1 MSKMKENI
9 KLNSKVL
16 DIIILVLLASAV
28 VFALVVGNRYKKN
41 NEVGDDT
48 LVRVD
53 ASLATQPLMDAYVD
67 GLKEYNLK
75 KDYTN
80 TDPAYTKLIKGETD
94 LIIVTEPSSD
104 ELNRAKMA
112 GVELEVTPVVNEGFV
127 FYTNVKNPVNGLR
140 LTEIQDIYM
149 DKITNWNQVGGDNA
163 KIIAYQRPENSGSQT
178 GMLSLVMKDKK
189 IKEPKKEEYIES
201 MAGIIDAVANYDNS
215 KDSLGYSYYY
225 YATTMYGNENIKF
238 LAVDGVSPNHDT
250 IKDESYP
257 LITAYYIVTLKD
269 TKNTAVSKV
278 NKAMLESKGQE
289 IARNA
294 GYIEIN

>member
-1 MSKMKENI
+1 MKE
-9 KLNSKVL
+9 KFNSKVL
-16 DIIILVLLASAV
+16 DIIILVLLTGAV
-28 VFALVVGNRYKKN
+28 VFALVVGDRYKKHDN
-41 NEVGDDT
+41 VRDDT

-53 ASLATQPLMDAYVD
+53 ASLATQPLMDAYVE
-67 GLKEYNLK
+67 GLNDYNLK

-80 TDPAYTKLIKGETD
+80 TDPAYTKLINGETD

-104 ELNRAKMA
+104 ELKRASDA

-127 FYTNVKNPVNGLR
+127 FFTNVNNLVNGLS
-140 LTEIQDIYM
+140 LKEIQDIYT

-163 KIIAYQRPENSGSQT
+163 KIIAYQRPENSRSQT

-189 IKEPKKEEYIES
+189 IKEPKREEYIES

-215 KDSLGYSYYY
+215 KDSIGYSYYY

-257 LITAYYIVTLKD
+257 LITAYYIVTLKG

-278 NKAMLESKGQE
+278 KKAMLESEGQE

>member
-1 MSKMKENI
+1 MSRMKE
-9 KLNSKVL
+9 KFNSKVL
-16 DIIILVLLASAV
+16 DIIILVLLTGAV
-28 VFALVVGNRYKKN
+28 VFALVVGNRYKKHDN
-41 NEVGDDT
+41 VRDDT

-53 ASLATQPLMDAYVD
+53 ASLATQPLMDAYVE
-67 GLKEYNLK
+67 GLKDYNLK

-80 TDPAYTKLIKGETD
+80 TDPAYTKLINGETD

-104 ELNRAKMA
+104 ELKRASDA

-127 FYTNVKNPVNGLR
+127 FFTNLNNLVNGLS
-140 LTEIQDIYM
+140 LKEIQDIYT

-189 IKEPKKEEYIES
+189 IKEPKREEYIES

-215 KDSLGYSYYY
+215 KDSIGYSYYY

-257 LITAYYIVTLKD
+257 LITAYYIVTLKG

-278 NKAMLESKGQE
+278 KKAMLESEGQE

>member
-1 MSKMKENI
+1 MSRMKE
-9 KLNSKVL
+9 KFNSKVL
-16 DIIILVLLASAV
+16 DIIILVLLTGAV
-28 VFALVVGNRYKKN
+28 VFALVVGDRYKKHDN
-41 NEVGDDT
+41 VRDDT

-53 ASLATQPLMDAYVD
+53 ASLATQPLMDAYVE
-67 GLKEYNLK
+67 GLKDFNLK

-80 TDPAYTKLIKGETD
+80 TDPAYTKLINGETD

-104 ELNRAKMA
+104 ELKRASDA

-127 FYTNVKNPVNGLR
+127 FFTNVNNLVNGLS
-140 LTEIQDIYM
+140 LKEIQDIYT

-189 IKEPKKEEYIES
+189 IKEPKREEYIES

-215 KDSLGYSYYY
+215 KDSIGYSYYY

-257 LITAYYIVTLKD
+257 LITAYYIVTLKG
-269 TKNTAVSKV
+269 TKNTVVSKV
-278 NKAMLESKGQE
+278 KKAMLESKGQE

>member
-1 MSKMKENI
+1 MSRMKE
-9 KLNSKVL
+9 KFNSKVL
-16 DIIILVLLASAV
+16 DIIILVLLTGAV
-28 VFALVVGNRYKKN
+28 VFALVVGNRYKKHDN
-41 NEVGDDT
+41 VRDDT

-53 ASLATQPLMDAYVD
+53 ASLATQPLMDAYVE
-67 GLKEYNLK
+67 GLKDYNLK

-80 TDPAYTKLIKGETD
+80 TDPAYTKLINGETD

-104 ELNRAKMA
+104 ELKRASDA

-127 FYTNVKNPVNGLR
+127 FFTNVNNPVNGLS
-140 LTEIQDIYM
+140 LKEIQDIYT

-189 IKEPKKEEYIES
+189 IKEPKREEYIES

-215 KDSLGYSYYY
+215 KDSIGYSYYY

-257 LITAYYIVTLKD
+257 LITAYYIVTLKG
-269 TKNTAVSKV
+269 TKNTVVSKV
-278 NKAMLESKGQE
+278 KKAMLESKGQE

>member
-1 MSKMKENI
+1 M
-9 KLNSKVL
+9 
-16 DIIILVLLASAV
+16 
-28 VFALVVGNRYKKN
+28 
-41 NEVGDDT
+41 
-48 LVRVD
+48 
-53 ASLATQPLMDAYVD
+53 
-67 GLKEYNLK
+67 
-75 KDYTN
+75 
-80 TDPAYTKLIKGETD
+80 
-94 LIIVTEPSSD
+94 
-104 ELNRAKMA
+104 
-112 GVELEVTPVVNEGFV
+112 EVTPVVNEGFV
-127 FYTNVKNPVNGLR
+127 FFTNVNNPVNGLS
-140 LTEIQDIYM
+140 LKEIQDIYT

-189 IKEPKKEEYIES
+189 IKEPKMEEYIES

-215 KDSLGYSYYY
+215 KDSIGYSYYY

-257 LITAYYIVTLKD
+257 LITAYYIVTLKG
-269 TKNTAVSKV
+269 TENGAVSKV
-278 NKAMLESKGQE
+278 KKAMLESKGQE

>member
-1 MSKMKENI
+1 MKE
-9 KLNSKVL
+9 KFNSKVL
-16 DIIILVLLASAV
+16 DIIILVLLTGAV
-28 VFALVVGNRYKKN
+28 VFALVVGNRYKKHDN
-41 NEVGDDT
+41 VRDDT

-53 ASLATQPLMDAYVD
+53 ASLATQPLMDAYVEGQKD
-67 GLKEYNLK
+67 YNLK

-80 TDPAYTKLIKGETD
+80 TDTAQTKLNNGETD
-94 LIIVTEPSSD
+94 LSIVTEPSRD
-104 ELNRAKMA
+104 ELKRASDA

-127 FYTNVKNPVNGLR
+127 FFTNVNNLVNGLS
-140 LTEIQDIYM
+140 LKEIQDIYT

-215 KDSLGYSYYY
+215 KDSIGYSYYY

-257 LITAYYIVTLKD
+257 LITAYYIVTLKG
-269 TKNTAVSKV
+269 TENSAVNKV
-278 NKAMLESKGQE
+278 KKAMLESKGQE

>member
-1 MSKMKENI
+1 MSRMKE
-9 KLNSKVL
+9 KFNSKVL
-16 DIIILVLLASAV
+16 DIIILVLLTGAV
-28 VFALVVGNRYKKN
+28 VFALVVGNRYKKHDN
-41 NEVGDDT
+41 VRDDT

-53 ASLATQPLMDAYVD
+53 ASLATQPLMDAYVE
-67 GLKEYNLK
+67 GLKDYNLK
-75 KDYTN
+75 KDYTD
-80 TDPAYTKLIKGETD
+80 TDPAYTKLINGETD

-104 ELNRAKMA
+104 ELKRASDA

-127 FYTNVKNPVNGLR
+127 FFTNVNNLVNGLS
-140 LTEIQDIYM
+140 LKEIQDIYT

-189 IKEPKKEEYIES
+189 IKEPKREEYIES

-215 KDSLGYSYYY
+215 KDSIGYSYYY

-257 LITAYYIVTLKD
+257 LITAYYIVTLKG

-278 NKAMLESKGQE
+278 KKAMLESEGQE

>member
-1 MSKMKENI
+1 MKE
-9 KLNSKVL
+9 KFNSKVL
-16 DIIILVLLASAV
+16 DIIILVLLTGAV
-28 VFALVVGNRYKKN
+28 VFALVVGNRYKKHDN
-41 NEVGDDT
+41 VRDDT

-53 ASLATQPLMDAYVD
+53 ASLATQPLMDAYVE
-67 GLKEYNLK
+67 GLKDYNLK

-80 TDPAYTKLIKGETD
+80 TDPAYTKLINGETD

-104 ELNRAKMA
+104 ELKRASDA

-127 FYTNVKNPVNGLR
+127 FFTNVNNPVNGLS
-140 LTEIQDIYM
+140 LKEIQDIYT

-189 IKEPKKEEYIES
+189 IKEPKREEYIES

-215 KDSLGYSYYY
+215 KDSIGYSYYY

-269 TKNTAVSKV
+269 TENGAVSKV
-278 NKAMLESKGQE
+278 KKAMLESKGQE

>member
-1 MSKMKENI
+1 MEN
-9 KLNSKVL
+9 NSNRKNIVI
-16 DIIILVLLASAV
+16 DILIIVFIVVMIILAIMIG
-28 VFALVVGNRYKKN
+28 FKN
-41 NEVGDDT
+41 NKTKKDNNVKDDT
-48 LVRVD
+48 VVRVD

-67 GLKEYNLK
+67 NLK
-75 KDYTN
+75 NFNLNKDYTN
-80 TDPAYTKLIKGETD
+80 TDPAYTKLINRETD

-104 ELNRAKMA
+104 ELKRANEA

-127 FYTNVKNPVNGLR
+127 FFTNINNPVDGLS
-140 LTEIQDIYM
+140 LNEIQDIYT
-149 DKITNWNQVGGDNA
+149 DKITNWNQVGGDDA
-163 KIIAYQRPENSGSQT
+163 QIIAYQRPENSGSQT

-189 IKEPKKEEYIES
+189 IKEPKTEEYIVS

-215 KDSLGYSYYY
+215 KDSIGYSYYY

-269 TKNTAVSKV
+269 TENGAVSKV
-278 NKAMLESKGQE
+278 KNAMLGSDGQE

>member
-1 MSKMKENI
+1 MSRMKE
-9 KLNSKVL
+9 KFNSKVL
-16 DIIILVLLASAV
+16 DIIILVLLTGAV
-28 VFALVVGNRYKKN
+28 VFALVVGNRYKKHDN
-41 NEVGDDT
+41 VRNDT

-53 ASLATQPLMDAYVD
+53 ASLATQPLMDAYVE
-67 GLKEYNLK
+67 GLKDYNLK

-80 TDPAYTKLIKGETD
+80 TDPAYTKLINGETD

-104 ELNRAKMA
+104 ELKRASDA

-127 FYTNVKNPVNGLR
+127 FFTNVNNPVNGLS
-140 LTEIQDIYM
+140 LKEIQDIYT

-189 IKEPKKEEYIES
+189 IKEPKREEYIES

-215 KDSLGYSYYY
+215 KDSVGYSYYY

-257 LITAYYIVTLKD
+257 LITAYYIVTLKG
-269 TKNTAVSKV
+269 TKNMAVSKV
-278 NKAMLESKGQE
+278 KKAMLESKGQE

>member
-1 MSKMKENI
+1 MKENI

-16 DIIILVLLASAV
+16 DIIILVLLTGAV

-41 NEVGDDT
+41 KEVGDGT

-80 TDPAYTKLIKGETD
+80 TDPAYTKLINGETD

-104 ELNRAKMA
+104 ELNRAKTA

-127 FYTNVKNPVNGLR
+127 FYTNVKNPVNGLS
-140 LTEIQDIYM
+140 LKEIQDIYM
-149 DKITNWNQVGGDNA
+149 DKITNWNQVGGDDA

-189 IKEPKKEEYIES
+189 IKEPKREEYIES

-215 KDSLGYSYYY
+215 KDSIGYSYYY

-278 NKAMLESKGQE
+278 KKAMLESKGQE

>member
-1 MSKMKENI
+1 MSRMKE
-9 KLNSKVL
+9 KFNSKVL
-16 DIIILVLLASAV
+16 DIIILVLLTGAV
-28 VFALVVGNRYKKN
+28 VFALVVGNRYKKHDN
-41 NEVGDDT
+41 VRDDT

-53 ASLATQPLMDAYVD
+53 ASLATQPLMDAYVE
-67 GLKEYNLK
+67 GLNDYNLK

-80 TDPAYTKLIKGETD
+80 TDPAYTKLINGETD

-104 ELNRAKMA
+104 ELKRASDA
-112 GVELEVTPVVNEGFV
+112 VVELEVTPVVNEGFV
-127 FYTNVKNPVNGLR
+127 FFTNVNNLVNGLS
-140 LTEIQDIYM
+140 LKEIQDIYT

-189 IKEPKKEEYIES
+189 IKEPKREEYIES

-215 KDSLGYSYYY
+215 KDSVGYSYYY

-257 LITAYYIVTLKD
+257 LITAYYIVTLKG
-269 TKNTAVSKV
+269 TKNMAVSKV
-278 NKAMLESKGQE
+278 KKAMLESKGQE

>member
-1 MSKMKENI
+1 MKE
-9 KLNSKVL
+9 KFNSKVL
-16 DIIILVLLASAV
+16 DIIILVLLTGAV
-28 VFALVVGNRYKKN
+28 VFALVVGNRYKKHDN
-41 NEVGDDT
+41 VRDDT

-53 ASLATQPLMDAYVD
+53 ASLATQPLMDAYVE
-67 GLKEYNLK
+67 GLKDYNLK

-80 TDPAYTKLIKGETD
+80 TDPAYTKLINGETD

-104 ELNRAKMA
+104 ELKRASDA

-127 FYTNVKNPVNGLR
+127 FFTNVNNLVNGLS
-140 LTEIQDIYM
+140 LKEIQDIYT
-149 DKITNWNQVGGDNA
+149 DKITSWNQVGGDNA

-215 KDSLGYSYYY
+215 KDSIGYSYYY

-238 LAVDGVSPNHDT
+238 LAVNGVSPNHDT

-257 LITAYYIVTLKD
+257 LITAYYIVTLKG
-269 TKNTAVSKV
+269 TENGAVSKV
-278 NKAMLESKGQE
+278 KKAMLESKGQE

>member
-1 MSKMKENI
+1 MSRMKE
-9 KLNSKVL
+9 KFNSKVL
-16 DIIILVLLASAV
+16 DIIILVLLTGAV
-28 VFALVVGNRYKKN
+28 VFALVVGDRYKKHDN
-41 NEVGDDT
+41 VRDDT

-53 ASLATQPLMDAYVD
+53 ASLATQPLMDAYVE
-67 GLKEYNLK
+67 GLKDYNLK

-80 TDPAYTKLIKGETD
+80 TDPAYTKLINGETD

-104 ELNRAKMA
+104 ELKRASDA

-127 FYTNVKNPVNGLR
+127 FFTNVNNLVNGLS
-140 LTEIQDIYM
+140 LKEIQDIYT

-189 IKEPKKEEYIES
+189 IKEPKREEYIES

-215 KDSLGYSYYY
+215 KDSIGYSYYY

-257 LITAYYIVTLKD
+257 LITAYYIVTLKG

-278 NKAMLESKGQE
+278 KKAMLESEGQE

>member
-1 MSKMKENI
+1 MKE
-9 KLNSKVL
+9 KFNSKVL
-16 DIIILVLLASAV
+16 DIIILVLLTGAV
-28 VFALVVGNRYKKN
+28 FFALVVGNRYKKHDN
-41 NEVGDDT
+41 VRDDT

-53 ASLATQPLMDAYVD
+53 ASLATQPLMDAYVE
-67 GLKEYNLK
+67 GLKDYNLK

-80 TDPAYTKLIKGETD
+80 TDPAYTKLINGETD

-104 ELNRAKMA
+104 ELKRASDA

-127 FYTNVKNPVNGLR
+127 FFTNVNNLVNGLS
-140 LTEIQDIYM
+140 LKEIQDIYT

-189 IKEPKKEEYIES
+189 IKEPKREEYIES

-215 KDSLGYSYYY
+215 KDSIGYSYYY

-257 LITAYYIVTLKD
+257 LITAYYIVTLKGK
-269 TKNTAVSKV
+269 KNTAVSKV
-278 NKAMLESKGQE
+278 KEAMLESKGQE

>member
-1 MSKMKENI
+1 MSRMKE
-9 KLNSKVL
+9 KFNSKVL
-16 DIIILVLLASAV
+16 DIIILVLLTGAV
-28 VFALVVGNRYKKN
+28 VFALVVGDRYKKHDN
-41 NEVGDDT
+41 VRDDT

-53 ASLATQPLMDAYVD
+53 ASLATQPLMDAYVE
-67 GLKEYNLK
+67 GLKDYNLK

-80 TDPAYTKLIKGETD
+80 TDPAYTKLINGETD

-104 ELNRAKMA
+104 ELKRASDA

-127 FYTNVKNPVNGLR
+127 FFTNVNNLVNGLS
-140 LTEIQDIYM
+140 LKEIQDIYT

-215 KDSLGYSYYY
+215 KDSIGYSYYY

-269 TKNTAVSKV
+269 TKNTAVSKAK
-278 NKAMLESKGQE
+278 KAMLESKGQE

>member
-1 MSKMKENI
+1 MKE
-9 KLNSKVL
+9 KFNSKVL
-16 DIIILVLLASAV
+16 DIIILVLLTGAV
-28 VFALVVGNRYKKN
+28 VFALVVGNRYKKHDN
-41 NEVGDDT
+41 VRDDT

-53 ASLATQPLMDAYVD
+53 ASLATQPLMDAYVE
-67 GLKEYNLK
+67 GLKDYNLK

-80 TDPAYTKLIKGETD
+80 TDPAYTKLINGETD

-104 ELNRAKMA
+104 ELKRASDA

-127 FYTNVKNPVNGLR
+127 FFTNVNNLVNGLS
-140 LTEIQDIYM
+140 LKEIQDIYT

-189 IKEPKKEEYIES
+189 IKEPKREEYIES
-201 MAGIIDAVANYDNS
+201 MANYDNS
-215 KDSLGYSYYY
+215 KDSIGYSYYY

-257 LITAYYIVTLKD
+257 LITAYYIVTLKG
-269 TKNTAVSKV
+269 TKNGAVSKV
-278 NKAMLESKGQE
+278 KKVMLESKGQE

>member
-1 MSKMKENI
+1 MSRMKENI

-16 DIIILVLLASAV
+16 DIIILVLLTGAV

-41 NEVGDDT
+41 KEVGDGT

-80 TDPAYTKLIKGETD
+80 TDPAYTKLINGETD

-104 ELNRAKMA
+104 ELNRAKTA

-127 FYTNVKNPVNGLR
+127 FYTNVKNPVNGLS
-140 LTEIQDIYM
+140 LKEIQDIYM
-149 DKITNWNQVGGDNA
+149 DKITNWNQVGGDDA

-189 IKEPKKEEYIES
+189 IKEPKREEYIES

-278 NKAMLESKGQE
+278 KKAMLESKGQE

>member
-1 MSKMKENI
+1 MSRMKE
-9 KLNSKVL
+9 KFNSKVL
-16 DIIILVLLASAV
+16 DIIILVLLTGAV
-28 VFALVVGNRYKKN
+28 VFALVVGNRYKKHDN
-41 NEVGDDT
+41 VRDDT

-53 ASLATQPLMDAYVD
+53 ASLATQPLMDAYVE
-67 GLKEYNLK
+67 GLKDYNLK

-80 TDPAYTKLIKGETD
+80 TDPAYTKLINGETD

-104 ELNRAKMA
+104 ELKRASDA

-127 FYTNVKNPVNGLR
+127 FFTNVNNLVNGLS
-140 LTEIQDIYM
+140 LKEIQDIYT

-189 IKEPKKEEYIES
+189 IKEPKREEYIES

-215 KDSLGYSYYY
+215 KDSIGYSYYY

-278 NKAMLESKGQE
+278 KKAMLESKGQE

>member
-1 MSKMKENI
+1 MKENI

-16 DIIILVLLASAV
+16 DIIILVLLTGAV

-41 NEVGDDT
+41 DNARDDT

-80 TDPAYTKLIKGETD
+80 TDPAYTKLINGETD

-104 ELNRAKMA
+104 ELNRAKTA

-127 FYTNVKNPVNGLR
+127 FYTNVKNPVNGLS
-140 LTEIQDIYM
+140 LKEIQDIYM
-149 DKITNWNQVGGDNA
+149 DKITNWNQVGGDDA

-189 IKEPKKEEYIES
+189 IKEPKREEYIES

-215 KDSLGYSYYY
+215 KDSIGYSYYY

-250 IKDESYP
+250 IKNESYP

-278 NKAMLESKGQE
+278 KKAMLESKGQE

>member
-1 MSKMKENI
+1 MSRMKENI

-16 DIIILVLLASAV
+16 DIIILVLLTGAV

-41 NEVGDDT
+41 KEVGDDI

-80 TDPAYTKLIKGETD
+80 TDPAYTKLINGETD

-104 ELNRAKMA
+104 ELNRAKTA

-127 FYTNVKNPVNGLR
+127 FYTNVKNPVNGLS
-140 LTEIQDIYM
+140 LKEIQDIYM
-149 DKITNWNQVGGDNA
+149 DKITNWNQVGGDDA

-189 IKEPKKEEYIES
+189 IKEPKREEYIES

-215 KDSLGYSYYY
+215 KDSIGYSYYY

-269 TKNTAVSKV
+269 TKNTTVSKV
-278 NKAMLESKGQE
+278 KKAMLESKGQE

>member
-1 MSKMKENI
+1 MNRMKE
-9 KLNSKVL
+9 KFNSKVL
-16 DIIILVLLASAV
+16 DIIILVLLTGAV
-28 VFALVVGNRYKKN
+28 VFALVVGDRYKKHDN
-41 NEVGDDT
+41 VRDDT

-53 ASLATQPLMDAYVD
+53 ASLATQPLMDAYVE
-67 GLKEYNLK
+67 GLKDYNLK

-80 TDPAYTKLIKGETD
+80 TDPAYTKLINGETD

-104 ELNRAKMA
+104 ELKRASDA

-127 FYTNVKNPVNGLR
+127 FFTNVNNLVNGLS
-140 LTEIQDIYM
+140 LKEIQDIYT

-189 IKEPKKEEYIES
+189 IKEPKREEYIES

-215 KDSLGYSYYY
+215 KDSIGYSYYY

-257 LITAYYIVTLKD
+257 LITAYYIVTLKG
-269 TKNTAVSKV
+269 TKNMAVSKV
-278 NKAMLESKGQE
+278 KKAMLESKGQE

>member
-1 MSKMKENI
+1 MKENI

-41 NEVGDDT
+41 NEAFDDT

-67 GLKEYNLK
+67 GLKEHNLK

-104 ELNRAKMA
+104 ELNRAKTA

-127 FYTNVKNPVNGLR
+127 FYTNVKNSVNELS

-149 DKITNWNQVGGDNA
+149 DKITNWQEVGGDNA

-278 NKAMLESKGQE
+278 KKAMLESKGQE

>member
-1 MSKMKENI
+1 MSRMKE
-9 KLNSKVL
+9 KFNSKVL
-16 DIIILVLLASAV
+16 DIIILVLLTGAV
-28 VFALVVGNRYKKN
+28 VFALVVGDRYKKHDN
-41 NEVGDDT
+41 VRNDT

-53 ASLATQPLMDAYVD
+53 ASLATQPLMDAYVE
-67 GLKEYNLK
+67 GLKDYNLK

-80 TDPAYTKLIKGETD
+80 TDPAYTKLINGETD

-104 ELNRAKMA
+104 ELKRASDA

-127 FYTNVKNPVNGLR
+127 FFTNVNNLVNGLS
-140 LTEIQDIYM
+140 LKEIQDIYT

-189 IKEPKKEEYIES
+189 IKEPKREEYIES

-215 KDSLGYSYYY
+215 KDSIGYSYYY

-257 LITAYYIVTLKD
+257 LITAYYIVTLKG
-269 TKNTAVSKV
+269 TENSAVNKV
-278 NKAMLESKGQE
+278 KKAMLESKGQE

>member
-1 MSKMKENI
+1 MSRMKE
-9 KLNSKVL
+9 KFNSKVL
-16 DIIILVLLASAV
+16 DIIILVLLTGAV
-28 VFALVVGNRYKKN
+28 VFALVVGDRYKKHDN
-41 NEVGDDT
+41 VRDDT

-53 ASLATQPLMDAYVD
+53 ASLATQPLMDAYVE
-67 GLKEYNLK
+67 GLKDYNLK

-80 TDPAYTKLIKGETD
+80 TDPAYTKLINGETD

-104 ELNRAKMA
+104 ELKRASDA

-127 FYTNVKNPVNGLR
+127 FFTNVNNLVNGLS
-140 LTEIQDIYM
+140 LKEIQDIYT

-178 GMLSLVMKDKK
+178 GMLSLVMKDEK
-189 IKEPKKEEYIES
+189 IKEPKREEYIES

-215 KDSLGYSYYY
+215 KDSIGYSYYY

-257 LITAYYIVTLKD
+257 LITAYYIVTLKG
-269 TKNTAVSKV
+269 TENGAVSKV
-278 NKAMLESKGQE
+278 KKAMLESKGQE

>member
-1 MSKMKENI
+1 MSRMKE
-9 KLNSKVL
+9 KFNSKVL
-16 DIIILVLLASAV
+16 DIIILVLLTGAV
-28 VFALVVGNRYKKN
+28 VFALVVGDRYKKHDN
-41 NEVGDDT
+41 VRDDT

-53 ASLATQPLMDAYVD
+53 ASLATQPLMDAYVE
-67 GLKEYNLK
+67 GLKDYNLK

-80 TDPAYTKLIKGETD
+80 TDPAYTKLINGETD

-104 ELNRAKMA
+104 ELKRASDA

-127 FYTNVKNPVNGLR
+127 FFTNVNNLVNGLS
-140 LTEIQDIYM
+140 LKEIQDIYT

-215 KDSLGYSYYY
+215 KDSIGYSYYY

-238 LAVDGVSPNHDT
+238 LAVNGVSPNHDT

-257 LITAYYIVTLKD
+257 LITAYYIVTLKG
-269 TKNTAVSKV
+269 TENGAVSKV
-278 NKAMLESKGQE
+278 KKAMLESKGQE

>member
-1 MSKMKENI
+1 MSRMKE
-9 KLNSKVL
+9 KFNSKVL
-16 DIIILVLLASAV
+16 DIIILVLLTGAV
-28 VFALVVGNRYKKN
+28 VFALVVGDRYKKHDN
-41 NEVGDDT
+41 VRDDT

-53 ASLATQPLMDAYVD
+53 ASLATQPLMDAYVE
-67 GLKEYNLK
+67 GLKDYNLK

-80 TDPAYTKLIKGETD
+80 TDPAYTKLINGETD

-104 ELNRAKMA
+104 ELKRASDA

-127 FYTNVKNPVNGLR
+127 FFTNVNNLVNGLS
-140 LTEIQDIYM
+140 LKEIQDIYT
-149 DKITNWNQVGGDNA
+149 DKITSWNQVGGDNA

-215 KDSLGYSYYY
+215 KDSIGYSYYY

-238 LAVDGVSPNHDT
+238 LAVNGVSPNHDT

-257 LITAYYIVTLKD
+257 LITAYYIVTLKG
-269 TKNTAVSKV
+269 TENGAVSKV
-278 NKAMLESKGQE
+278 KKAMLESKGQE

>member
-41 NEVGDDT
+41 NVVGDDT

-104 ELNRAKMA
+104 ELNRASDA

-127 FYTNVKNPVNGLR
+127 FYTNVKNHVNGLS

-149 DKITNWNQVGGDNA
+149 DKITNWQEVGGDNA

-257 LITAYYIVTLKD
+257 LITAYYIVTLKG
-269 TKNTAVSKV
+269 TENTAVGKV
-278 NKAMLESKGQE
+278 KKAMLESKGQE

>member
-1 MSKMKENI
+1 MKE
-9 KLNSKVL
+9 KFNSKVL
-16 DIIILVLLASAV
+16 DIIILVLLTGAV
-28 VFALVVGNRYKKN
+28 VFALVVGNRYKKHDN
-41 NEVGDDT
+41 VIDDT
-48 LVRVD
+48 LVIVD
-53 ASLATQPLMDAYVD
+53 ASLATQPLMDAYVE
-67 GLKEYNLK
+67 GLKDYNLK

-80 TDPAYTKLIKGETD
+80 TDPAYTKLINGETD

-104 ELNRAKMA
+104 ELKRASDA
-112 GVELEVTPVVNEGFV
+112 GVELELTPVVNEGFV
-127 FYTNVKNPVNGLR
+127 FFTNVNNPVNGLS
-140 LTEIQDIYM
+140 LKEIQDIYT

-189 IKEPKKEEYIES
+189 IKEPKREEYIES

-215 KDSLGYSYYY
+215 KDSIGYSYYY

-257 LITAYYIVTLKD
+257 LITAYYIVTLKG
-269 TKNTAVSKV
+269 TENSAVNKV
-278 NKAMLESKGQE
+278 KKAMLESKGQE

>member
-1 MSKMKENI
+1 MKE
-9 KLNSKVL
+9 KFNSKVL
-16 DIIILVLLASAV
+16 DIIILVLLTGAV
-28 VFALVVGNRYKKN
+28 VFALVVGNRYKKHDN
-41 NEVGDDT
+41 VRDDT

-53 ASLATQPLMDAYVD
+53 ASLATQPLMDAYVE
-67 GLKEYNLK
+67 GLKDYNLK

-80 TDPAYTKLIKGETD
+80 TDPAYTKLINGETD

-104 ELNRAKMA
+104 ELNRASDS

-127 FYTNVKNPVNGLR
+127 FYTNVNNTVDGLK
-140 LTEIQDIYM
+140 LSEIQDIYT
-149 DKITNWNQVGGDNA
+149 DKITNWKQVGGDDAN
-163 KIIAYQRPENSGSQT
+163 IIAYQRPENSGSQT

-189 IKEPKKEEYIES
+189 IKEPKTEEYIVS

-215 KDSLGYSYYY
+215 KNAIGYSYYY
-225 YATTMYGNENIKF
+225 YATIMYGNDKIKF

-250 IKDESYP
+250 IKDNTYP
-257 LITAYYIVTLKD
+257 LITAYYIVTLK
-269 TKNTAVSKV
+269 NTENKAVNKV
-278 NKAMLESKGQE
+278 KKAMLGSKGQE

>member
-1 MSKMKENI
+1 MSRMKE
-9 KLNSKVL
+9 KFNSKVL
-16 DIIILVLLASAV
+16 DIIILVLLTGAV
-28 VFALVVGNRYKKN
+28 VFALVVGNRYKKHDN
-41 NEVGDDT
+41 VRDDT

-53 ASLATQPLMDAYVD
+53 ASLATQPLMDAYVE
-67 GLKEYNLK
+67 GLKDYNLK

-80 TDPAYTKLIKGETD
+80 TDPAYTKLINGETD

-104 ELNRAKMA
+104 ELKRASDA

-127 FYTNVKNPVNGLR
+127 FFTNVNNPVNGLS
-140 LTEIQDIYM
+140 LKEIQDIYT

-189 IKEPKKEEYIES
+189 IKEPKREEYIES

-215 KDSLGYSYYY
+215 KDSIGYSYYY

-238 LAVDGVSPNHDT
+238 LAVDGVSPNHDM

-257 LITAYYIVTLKD
+257 LITAYYIVTLKG
-269 TKNTAVSKV
+269 TENSAVNKV
-278 NKAMLESKGQE
+278 KKAMLESKGQE

>member
-1 MSKMKENI
+1 MSRMKENI

-16 DIIILVLLASAV
+16 DIIILVLLTGAV

-41 NEVGDDT
+41 KEVGDGT

-80 TDPAYTKLIKGETD
+80 TDPAYTKLINGETD

-104 ELNRAKMA
+104 ELNRAKTA

-127 FYTNVKNPVNGLR
+127 FYTNVKNPVNGLS
-140 LTEIQDIYM
+140 LKKIQDIYM
-149 DKITNWNQVGGDNA
+149 DKITNWNQVGGDDA

-189 IKEPKKEEYIES
+189 IKEPKREEYIES

-215 KDSLGYSYYY
+215 KDSIGYSYYY

-278 NKAMLESKGQE
+278 KKAMLESKGQE

>member
-1 MSKMKENI
+1 MKE
-9 KLNSKVL
+9 KFNSKVL
-16 DIIILVLLASAV
+16 DIIILVLLTGAV
-28 VFALVVGNRYKKN
+28 VFALVVGDRYKKHDN
-41 NEVGDDT
+41 VRDDT

-53 ASLATQPLMDAYVD
+53 ASLATQPLMDAYVE
-67 GLKEYNLK
+67 GLKDYNLK

-80 TDPAYTKLIKGETD
+80 TDPAYTKLINGETD

-104 ELNRAKMA
+104 ELKRASDA

-127 FYTNVKNPVNGLR
+127 FFTNVNNLVNGLS
-140 LTEIQDIYM
+140 LKEIQDIYT

-215 KDSLGYSYYY
+215 KDSIGYSYYY

-257 LITAYYIVTLKD
+257 LITAYYIVTLKG
-269 TKNTAVSKV
+269 TENGAVNKV
-278 NKAMLESKGQE
+278 KKAMLESKGQE